1 MRRHPE
7 RNGKMNYGFI
17 GLGNMGGAILSGM
30 ASSGIFGEDGLY
42 GYNRSPEKARRL
54 QESIGLVPC
63 QSAAEVVKSSGVVVL
78 SVKPQMM
85 EAGMDEI
92 AGLVKPSQTVIT
104 IAAGLPCAW
113 YEAFLGGGVPVV
125 RVMPNICAKVH
136 SAVTA
141 ICAGKYAGEEQ
152 LTAAEKIFAT
162 VGTTYRIDESMF
174 SAFSALGGAS
184 GAFIDLY
191 IDALADAGV
200 KAGFPRK
207 FAVDIAT
214 DAVLGAAKLVKETGE
229 HPMALCNQVCS
240 PGGTTIE
247 GVLTLKRLGFE
258 TAVQQATQAIID
270 KDKSL
275 AK

>member
-1 MRRHPE
+1 
-7 RNGKMNYGFI
+7 MNYGFI

-30 ASSGIFGEDGLY
+30 ASSGKFDGDGLY
-42 GYNRSPEKARRL
+42 GFNRSPEKAQKLRD
-54 QESIGLVPC
+54 SMGLVPC
-63 QSAAEVVKSSGVVVL
+63 SSAAEVVKSAGVVVL
-78 SVKPQMM
+78 AVKPQMM
-85 EAGMDEI
+85 QKVMDEI
-92 AGLVKPSQTVIT
+92 AGIVHPSQTVIT

-113 YEAFLGGGVPVV
+113 YESFLGGGIPVV

-136 SAVTA
+136 AAVTA
-141 ICAGKYAGEEQ
+141 VCAGKYAGEEH
-152 LTAAEKIFAT
+152 LATAEKIFST
-162 VGTTYRIDESMF
+162 VGSVCRIDENMF
-174 SAFSALGGAS
+174 SAFSAVGGAS
-184 GAFIDLY
+184 GAFVDLY
-191 IDALADAGV
+191 IDALAEAGV

-207 FAVDIAT
+207 FAVEIAT

-229 HPMALCNQVCS
+229 HPIALCDQVCS

-258 TAVQQATQAIID
+258 SAVQQATQAIID